1 MPLSASPPTQPFQLP
16 SEEELWRQRVGG
28 LCVAPR
34 LIRELG
40 ANPYQALAAAGLP
53 ASAFDLPEN
62 TIPFAAY
69 GRFMHVAAQITDCE
83 HFGLRLGQ
91 VWELRSLGLLGELM
105 RNAPTVRDALRL
117 GFVYHHLNN
126 QGGIMVLREHGSV
139 AELGYAA
146 YRPGVVGVRQIC
158 DGALATGVNYLRELC
173 GPAWVP
179 TEVLLAHSPPADPSP
194 FRQLF
199 RSPVRFNAELNTLR
213 FPSHWLDQPV
223 KGADPQLLRQLQAQA
238 NARVPPDLVERL
250 RRALRVLL
258 LNRVVS
264 GDAVAEMLAM
274 HRRTL
279 NRRLQALGTTFR
291 EVLDDVRYEA
301 AFQLLDSTEL
311 PVEEIAEALGY
322 ASVSPFTRAFRR
334 RTGMPPGHWRRKT
347 HSGDGCPLETPES
360 SAAVVTPVQPSTYRH

>member
-1 MPLSASPPTQPFQLP
+1 M
-16 SEEELWRQRVGG
+16 
-28 LCVAPR
+28 
-34 LIRELG
+34 
-40 ANPYQALAAAGLP
+40 
-53 ASAFDLPEN
+53 
-62 TIPFAAY
+62 
-69 GRFMHVAAQITDCE
+69 
-83 HFGLRLGQ
+83 
-91 VWELRSLGLLGELM
+91 
-105 RNAPTVRDALRL
+105 
-117 GFVYHHLNN
+117 
-126 QGGIMVLREHGSV
+126 
-139 AELGYAA
+139 
-146 YRPGVVGVRQIC
+146 
-158 DGALATGVNYLRELC
+158 RELC

>member
-1 MPLSASPPTQPFQLP
+1 MPLQRDPADRPAPFVA
-16 SEEELWRQRVGG
+16 EEELWRQRIGS
-28 LCVAPR
+28 LTVAPQ

-40 ANPYQALAAAGLP
+40 ADPQVALAAAGLP
-53 ASAFDLPEN
+53 ESAFDLPEN

-83 HFGLRLGQ
+83 HLGLRFGM
-91 VWELRSLGLLGELM
+91 VWQLKSLGLLGELM
-105 RNAPTVRDALRL
+105 RNAPTVRDAQRL

-126 QGGIMVLREHGSV
+126 QGGMIVAREHGSV
-139 AELGYAA
+139 AEFGYAV
-146 YRPGVVGVRQIC
+146 YRPGIVGVRQIC
-158 DGALATGVNYLRELC
+158 DAALATGVNYMRELC

-199 RSPVRFNAELNTLR
+199 RCPVRFNAELNTLR

-223 KGADPQLLRQLQAQA
+223 KGSDPQLLRQLQAQA
-238 NARVPPDLVERL
+238 DARVPPDLVERL
-250 RRALRVLL
+250 RRALRFML

-279 NRRLQALGTTFR
+279 NRRLHALGTTFR
-291 EVLDDVRYEA
+291 EVLDDVRYDA

-311 PVEEIAEALGY
+311 PVEDIADVLGY

-334 RTGMPPGHWRRKT
+334 RTGMPPGHWRRQNQRPAT
-347 HSGDGCPLETPES
+347 D
-360 SAAVVTPVQPSTYRH
+360 AATAPAAAAEISRPAPAA